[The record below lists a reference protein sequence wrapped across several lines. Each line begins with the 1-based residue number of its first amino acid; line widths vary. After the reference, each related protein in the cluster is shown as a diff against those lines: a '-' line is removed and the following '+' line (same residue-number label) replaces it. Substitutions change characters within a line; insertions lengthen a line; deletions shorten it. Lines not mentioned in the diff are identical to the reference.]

1 PQHVLDWDLAITEED
16 LRRFGSVVAQFV
28 EILPNRET
36 GGALFDHQDGHAAMP
51 GLRLGICLDEHGKRI
66 GVTSVGDPGLCAVDD
81 VVIANSS
88 GDGGDTLQVAA
99 CLRLSQSDA
108 GPLLATGEIRQ
119 PPSAADRADALAGE
133 VAHQVAERSLLIR

>member
-1 PQHVLDWDLAITEED
+1 
-16 LRRFGSVVAQFV
+16 
-28 EILPNRET
+28 
-36 GGALFDHQDGHAAMP
+36 MP

-88 GDGGDTLQVAA
+88 GDGGDTLQIAA
-99 CLRLSQSDA
+99 GLRLSQSDA

-119 PPSAADRADALAGE
+119 PPCTLLRRPKARE
-133 VAHQVAERSLLIR
+133 HQGG